1 MIELREYVDARGRNY
16 YRRWASKQDPSVR
29 ARVDKA
35 VFRLGEGNFSSVK
48 PEGEGV
54 SALRLDFGPGYR
66 VYFAQDG
73 EQLVILL
80 AGGTKKRQQ
89 EDIRLARLLWSEYKK
104 RKREER

>member
-1 MIELREYVDARGRNY
+1 MIELREYVDAQGYNH
-16 YRRWASKQDPSVR
+16 YRKWASKQDPSVR

-48 PEGEGV
+48 SEGQGV

-73 EQLVILL
+73 EQLVLL
-80 AGGTKKRQQ
+80 LVGGTKRRQQ
-89 EDIRLARLLWSEYKK
+89 EDIELARRLWSEYKK
-104 RKREER
+104 RKREEK

>member
-1 MIELREYVDARGRNY
+1 M
-16 YRRWASKQDPSVR
+16 
-29 ARVDKA
+29 
-35 VFRLGEGNFSSVK
+35 FRLGDGNLSSVK

-54 SALRLDFGPGYR
+54 SALRLDFGAGYR

-80 AGGTKKRQQ
+80 AGGTKRRQQ
-89 EDIRLARLLWSEYKK
+89 EDIELARRLWSEYKK

>member
-1 MIELREYVDARGRNY
+1 
-16 YRRWASKQDPSVR
+16 
-29 ARVDKA
+29 
-35 VFRLGEGNFSSVK
+35 VK

-54 SALRLDFGPGYR
+54 SALRLDFGAGYR

-80 AGGTKKRQQ
+80 AGGTKRRQQ
-89 EDIRLARLLWSEYKK
+89 EDIELARRLWSEYKK